1 MKELNIVGGTT
12 KLTIGDNPD
21 AEIIVNGER
30 MTVPDFLRAVEIG
43 LGVMD
48 GVYTAFDEEGGQL

>member
-1 MKELNIVGGTT
+1 MKELRIIGGTSE
-12 KLTIGDNPD
+12 LIIGDNPD

-30 MTVPDFLRAVEIG
+30 MTVSDFLSAVEIG